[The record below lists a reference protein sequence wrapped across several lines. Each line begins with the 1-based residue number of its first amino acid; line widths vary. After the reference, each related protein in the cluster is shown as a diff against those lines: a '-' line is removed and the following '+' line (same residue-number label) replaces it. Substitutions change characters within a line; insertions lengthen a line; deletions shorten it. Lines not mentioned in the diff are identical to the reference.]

1 MCPTFLLAPLC
12 LSAIPKQQGAYL
24 HGAVRE
30 KVCSGSDMTREGK
43 ALGGHDLLH
52 PSSSLTS
59 SFLSFEMIVF
69 KMESFL
75 RALNK
80 CLETKLNKIKTKKP

>member
-1 MCPTFLLAPLC
+1 
-12 LSAIPKQQGAYL
+12 
-24 HGAVRE
+24 
-30 KVCSGSDMTREGK
+30 MTREGK